1 MSNIAHFRIHRFQNH
16 VHGTVRLKRVR
27 KATNS
32 AFKRDHCKNQK
43 GPIAYEEDGKG
54 PVPRLV
60 KEHIANLEQIGYNVS
75 IGS

>member
-1 MSNIAHFRIHRFQNH
+1 MREGSKGFLNH
-16 VHGTVRLKRVR
+16 VHGTVRLKAVR

-32 AFKRDHCKNQK
+32 ALKLGHWQIQLRTLRE
-43 GPIAYEEDGKG
+43 I
-54 PVPRLV
+54 RLV